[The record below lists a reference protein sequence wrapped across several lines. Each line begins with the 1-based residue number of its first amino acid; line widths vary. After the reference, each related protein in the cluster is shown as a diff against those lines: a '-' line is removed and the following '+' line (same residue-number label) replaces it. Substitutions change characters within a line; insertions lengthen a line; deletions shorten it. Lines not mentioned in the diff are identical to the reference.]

1 MSQEP
6 SDDSL
11 LDAWCAGDK
20 SAGNALLSRHFTALW
35 RFFENKVGNDA
46 DELIQRT
53 LLACAESHTRIRRES
68 SFRTYLFTIAR
79 HELYRFFRQKSAAAA
94 KLDFGVTSL
103 SDLRTSATQRLAR
116 EQDKL
121 ALETALARLPLDDQI
136 LLELAY
142 TEELDSPALAE
153 ILGIEPSSV
162 RSRLHRARK
171 QLEQSLE
178 SSSS

>member
-1 MSQEP
+1 MSEP

-20 SAGNALLSRHFTALW
+20 GAGNTLLSRHFTALW
-35 RFFENKVGNDA
+35 RFFENKVGADA
-46 DELIQRT
+46 DDLIQRT

-68 SFRTYLFTIAR
+68 SFRTYLFSIAR
-79 HELYRFFRQKSAAAA
+79 HELYRFFRQKSSAAER
-94 KLDFGVTSL
+94 LDFGVTSL
-103 SDLRTSATQRLAR
+103 SDMRTSATARLAR
-116 EQDKL
+116 AQDKQ
-121 ALETALARLPLDDQI
+121 ALESALARLPLDDQI

-178 SSSS
+178 GQV

>member
-1 MSQEP
+1 MSSEL

-11 LDAWCAGDK
+11 LDGWCSGDK
-20 SAGNALLSRHFTALW
+20 AAGNALLARHFTALW
-35 RFFENKVGNDA
+35 RFFENKVGSDA
-46 DELIQRT
+46 DELIQLT

-79 HELYRFFRQKSAAAA
+79 HELYRFFRQKSAAA